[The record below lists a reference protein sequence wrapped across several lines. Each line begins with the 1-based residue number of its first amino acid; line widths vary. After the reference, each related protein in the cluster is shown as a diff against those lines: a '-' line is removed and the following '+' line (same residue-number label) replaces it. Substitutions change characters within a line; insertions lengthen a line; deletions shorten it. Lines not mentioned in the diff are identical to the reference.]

1 MKLSEERNEILEQ
14 IIKFKAYYD
23 ENDEKFYEE
32 KANGRKKHNRR
43 TA

>member
-1 MKLSEERNEILEQ
+1 MSDEWNEILEQ

-32 KANGRKKHNRR
+32 KANGRKKHNWR